1 VSVPEAF
8 AIADFDEA
16 TLRAEYAKA
25 LTLANDPDEQV
36 ACTADIQLNVY
47 NDIAMAMGV
56 TL

>member
-1 VSVPEAF
+1 MSVPEAF